1 MLGCTLQDAF
11 PMDGAAPSPGCGE
24 AYSTKEARREERKK
38 ARRCRGPAM
47 EFLGVKDPDRQH
59 LNKLPEVPAMNS
71 ATGLREH
78 VPVEAPQ
85 GYEPFTVNSE
95 GQRRQVAPEAFADIG
110 AGKSQQQQ
118 RLAAME
124 SFVDREQSNSQSGT
138 AMDTRQRLRD
148 LLPRSDD
155 DPVGDKVRSI
165 IPTMPTAASGPK
177 KSFFGADPDEPFA
190 NYTPDVDNFLMEP
203 TIENGFG
210 LAGGMTQPSGNAA
223 LPVPSVS
230 DYWKPLTPAGA
241 ETAFFKA
248 LPAPG
253 GTYSRRDIARGQTP
267 IWPED
272 DLSRKID
279 KIMARL
285 DDLQRSKAVSPEQAQ
300 TEIMMFVS
308 SGVLVLFLMDLLVKK
323 GGRLF

>member
-59 LNKLPEVPAMNS
+59 LNKMPDVPAMNPL
-71 ATGLREH
+71 TGLREH
-78 VPVEAPQ
+78 APVEAPQ
-85 GYEPFTVNSE
+85 GYE
-95 GQRRQVAPEAFADIG
+95 AFMD
-110 AGKSQQQQ
+110 AGKSQPFADAGKSQ
-118 RLAAME
+118 RHMAAME
-124 SFVDREQSNSQSGT
+124 SFVDRDQATNQTGP

-148 LLPRSDD
+148 LMPRTDD

-165 IPTMPTAASGPK
+165 IPTMPSAAAAPK

-190 NYTPDVDNFLMEP
+190 NYAPDVDNFLMEP

-210 LAGGMTQPSGNAA
+210 LAGGYSPSGKAA

-253 GTYSRRDIARGQTP
+253 GTYSKRDIVRGQTP
-267 IWPED
+267 VWPED
-272 DLSRKID
+272 DLGRKID

>member
-1 MLGCTLQDAF
+1 
-11 PMDGAAPSPGCGE
+11 MDGGAPSPGCGE
-24 AYSTKEARREERKK
+24 AYATKEARREERKK

-59 LNKLPEVPAMNS
+59 LNKLPAVPAMNP

-85 GYEPFTVNSE
+85 GYEPFSNPDK
-95 GQRRQVAPEAFADIG
+95 RQD
-110 AGKSQQQQ
+110 
-118 RLAAME
+118 RLAAAE
-124 SFVDREQSNSQSGT
+124 SFADMPAPPTNQSAAGAATRE
-138 AMDTRQRLRD
+138 RLRE
-148 LLPRSDD
+148 LLPRSDE
-155 DPVGDKVRSI
+155 DPVGDRVRNI
-165 IPTMPTAASGPK
+165 IPTVPSAGGSGAANGPK

-190 NYTPDVDNFLMEP
+190 NYAPDADNFLMEP

-210 LAGGMTQPSGNAA
+210 LAGAGYSQAVGSKAAIAA
-223 LPVPSVS
+223 LPIPSVS

-253 GTYSRRDIARGQTP
+253 GTYSRQDIARGQTP
-267 IWPED
+267 VWPED
-272 DLSRKID
+272 DLGRKID

-285 DDLQRSKAVSPEQAQ
+285 DDLQRSKAASPEQAQ
-300 TEIMMFVS
+300 TEIMLFVS

>member
-1 MLGCTLQDAF
+1 
-11 PMDGAAPSPGCGE
+11 
-24 AYSTKEARREERKK
+24 
-38 ARRCRGPAM
+38 M

-95 GQRRQVAPEAFADIG
+95 RQQRQGAPEAFAD

-118 RLAAME
+118 RLASME
-124 SFVDREQSNSQSGT
+124 SFVDREQSNSQSGS
-138 AMDTRQRLRD
+138 ALDTRQRLRD
-148 LLPRSDD
+148 LMPRTDD
-155 DPVGDKVRSI
+155 DPVGDRVRSI
-165 IPTMPTAASGPK
+165 IPTMPTAAAGPK

-190 NYTPDVDNFLMEP
+190 NYAPDVDNFLMEP

-210 LAGGMTQPSGNAA
+210 LAGGTKTVNAAA

-253 GTYSRRDIARGQTP
+253 GTYSRRDMARGQTP
-267 IWPED
+267 AWPED

>member
-1 MLGCTLQDAF
+1 
-11 PMDGAAPSPGCGE
+11 
-24 AYSTKEARREERKK
+24 
-38 ARRCRGPAM
+38 M

-59 LNKLPEVPAMNS
+59 LNKLPAVPAMNP

-85 GYEPFTVNSE
+85 GYEPFSNPDMRTSVD
-95 GQRRQVAPEAFADIG
+95 APAMAPPTNQSAAG
-110 AGKSQQQQ
+110 A
-118 RLAAME
+118 AT
-124 SFVDREQSNSQSGT
+124 REH
-138 AMDTRQRLRD
+138 LRE
-148 LLPRSDD
+148 LLPRSDE
-155 DPVGDKVRSI
+155 DPVGDKLRNI
-165 IPTMPTAASGPK
+165 IPTVPANAPGPK

-190 NYTPDVDNFLMEP
+190 NYAPDADNFLMEP

-210 LAGGMTQPSGNAA
+210 LAGAGYSPAKAA
-223 LPVPSVS
+223 LPIPSVS
-230 DYWKPLTPAGA
+230 DYWKPVTPAGA

-253 GTYSRRDIARGQTP
+253 GTYSRQDIARGQTP

-272 DLSRKID
+272 DLGRKID

-285 DDLQRSKAVSPEQAQ
+285 DDLQRSKAASPEQAQ
-300 TEIMMFVS
+300 TEIMLFVS

>member
-1 MLGCTLQDAF
+1 MLGCSLNDAF
-11 PMDGAAPSPGCGE
+11 PMDGGAPSPGCGE
-24 AYSTKEARREERKK
+24 AYATKEARREERKK

-59 LNKLPEVPAMNS
+59 LNKLPAVPAMNP

-85 GYEPFTVNSE
+85 GYE
-95 GQRRQVAPEAFADIG
+95 AFAD
-110 AGKSQQQQ
+110 AGKSQ
-118 RLAAME
+118 RHLAMPEPFTNPDMRTSFDAPAMAPPTNQ
-124 SFVDREQSNSQSGT
+124 SAAGAATRE
-138 AMDTRQRLRD
+138 RLRE
-148 LLPRSDD
+148 LLPRSDE
-155 DPVGDKVRSI
+155 DPVGDKVRNI
-165 IPTMPTAASGPK
+165 IPTVPANAPGPK
-177 KSFFGADPDEPFA
+177 KSFFGVDPDEPFA
-190 NYTPDVDNFLMEP
+190 NYAPDADNFLMEP

-210 LAGGMTQPSGNAA
+210 LAEAGYSPAVGSKAAIAA
-223 LPVPSVS
+223 LPIPSVS

-253 GTYSRRDIARGQTP
+253 GTYSRQDIARGQ
-267 IWPED
+267 WPED
-272 DLSRKID
+272 DLGRKID

-285 DDLQRSKAVSPEQAQ
+285 DDLQKSKAVSPEQAQ
-300 TEIMMFVS
+300 TEIMLFVS

>member
-1 MLGCTLQDAF
+1 MLGCSLNDAF
-11 PMDGAAPSPGCGE
+11 PMDGAAPSPGCAE
-24 AYSTKEARREERKK
+24 AYATKEARREERKK

-59 LNKLPEVPAMNS
+59 LNQLPAVPAMNPT
-71 ATGLREH
+71 TGLREH

-85 GYEPFTVNSE
+85 GYEAFSDMRTSVD
-95 GQRRQVAPEAFADIG
+95 APAMAPPTNQSTAG
-110 AGKSQQQQ
+110 A
-118 RLAAME
+118 AT
-124 SFVDREQSNSQSGT
+124 RE
-138 AMDTRQRLRD
+138 RLRE
-148 LLPRSDD
+148 LLPRSDE
-155 DPVGDKVRSI
+155 DPVGDRVRNM
-165 IPTMPTAASGPK
+165 IPTVPSAAKGAGPK

-190 NYTPDVDNFLMEP
+190 NYAPDADNFLMEP

-210 LAGGMTQPSGNAA
+210 LAGGYSQAKAA
-223 LPVPSVS
+223 LPIPSVS

-253 GTYSRRDIARGQTP
+253 GTYSKQNMARGQAP
-267 IWPED
+267 VED
-272 DLSRKID
+272 DLGRKID

-285 DDLQRSKAVSPEQAQ
+285 DDLQRSKAASPEQAQ
-300 TEIMMFVS
+300 TEIMLFVS